1 MILFDKIISTGI
13 EYCVV
18 AQCPY
23 QSINMLSID
32 NKGGERGILINFIFI
47 FFVTKHMKISKKW

>member
-1 MILFDKIISTGI
+1 MILLDNICSTGI
-13 EYCVV
+13 EYCDV
-18 AQCPY
+18 AQSPY
-23 QSINMLSID
+23 YSINMLSID